1 MTVYF
6 DGSSQI
12 APLNPSEVAAILRIR
27 RDLASHAQHIQN
39 KKASDKYESTKHT
52 LIFAPNV
59 KQFCSLS
66 LMT

>member
-12 APLNPSEVAAILRIR
+12 APLNPSELVPILRCCQGT
-27 RDLASHAQHIQN
+27 HAQHIQN
-39 KKASDKYESTKHT
+39 KKANDKYESTKHT